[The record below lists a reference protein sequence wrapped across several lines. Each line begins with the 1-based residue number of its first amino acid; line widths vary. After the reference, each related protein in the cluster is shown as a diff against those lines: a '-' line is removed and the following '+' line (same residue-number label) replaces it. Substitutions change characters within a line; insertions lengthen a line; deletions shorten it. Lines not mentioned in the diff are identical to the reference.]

1 MMRMSST
8 ALRVS
13 PEVIRGFAS
22 QTNTRKSDFD
32 ITIVGTGPVGLALA
46 AGLQTNPHTRS
57 LKVAILDNQNTMK
70 IQDWNP
76 TSYSN
81 RCVSVM
87 SRSRKFFERIG
98 AWDLMRRERLHPF
111 QHIVAYDGITNSKI
125 QFDQTKDT
133 EPMAFMA
140 ENVNLQYGLLR
151 SILKRKDLHQ
161 DNFDFLVPCNIEG
174 ITRDEHTNTPCIHT
188 STHGVLR
195 TRLLVGADGRNSI
208 VRRFAKIEM
217 PGWAYLAHG
226 VVGTLRVSQNNL
238 PSVAF
243 QRFLPTG
250 PLAYLPLPGDNAT
263 FVWSIYSELAKKLLA
278 LPEPIFVKFLNAAF
292 LLDQVDLDYLF
303 KMDVSKPKNL
313 EKQLDWRIETKRR
326 SLSFDTPPQIT
337 EIVPNSRASFPLRMA
352 HVDEY
357 VKENV
362 ALCGDAAHNT
372 HPLAGQGMNTG
383 IQDAEALTNALSYA
397 IQHGQD
403 PGSMFSLQPYFKNRY
418 FKNHVYLGTADK
430 FHKLYALDNCVVS
443 TVRSLGMSL
452 FDRSS
457 KLKQAILSTVAKGI

>member
-1 MMRMSST
+1 MMRMSNS
-8 ALRVS
+8 ALRIY
-13 PEVIRGFAS
+13 PKLTRLFAT
-22 QTNTRKSDFD
+22 QTSIPKSDYD

-46 AGLQTNPHTRS
+46 AGLQTNPYTRS
-57 LKVAILDNQNTMK
+57 LKVAILDNKNTLM

-87 SRSRKFFERIG
+87 ARSRSFFERIG
-98 AWDLMRRERLHPF
+98 AWEHMRQERLQPF
-111 QHIVAYDGITNSKI
+111 QHIYAYDGITNSTVH
-125 QFDQTKDT
+125 FDQPKNTD
-133 EPMAFMA
+133 PMAFMA

-151 SILKRKDLHQ
+151 SILKRKDIRQ
-161 DNFDFLVPCNIEG
+161 DNFDFLVPCNIEK
-174 ITRDEHTNTPCIHT
+174 ITRDENTNAPSIHT

-208 VRRFAKIEM
+208 VRQFAKIAM
-217 PGWAYLAHG
+217 PGWAYPAHG
-226 VVGTLRVSQNNL
+226 VVGTLRVAQNNL

-250 PLAYLPLPGDNAT
+250 PLAYLPLPGNNAT
-263 FVWSIYSELAKKLLA
+263 FVWSIYPELAKKLLA
-278 LPEPIFVKFLNAAF
+278 LPDPTFVKFLNAAF

-303 KMDVSKPKNL
+303 KMDIVEPNNL
-313 EKQLDWRIETKRR
+313 DKQLDWRIETKRR
-326 SLSFDTPPQIT
+326 SLSFDTPPQIS

-357 VKENV
+357 VKESV

-383 IQDAEALTNALSYA
+383 IQDAEALTNALSSA

-403 PGSMFSLQPYFKNRY
+403 PGSIFSLQPYYRSRY
-418 FKNHVYLGTADK
+418 FKNHVYLGVADK
-430 FHKLYALDNCVVS
+430 FHKLYALDNSVVS
-443 TVRSLGMSL
+443 SVRSLGMSL

-457 KLKQAILSTVAKGI
+457 KVKQAILSMVAKGI

>member
-1 MMRMSST
+1 MQLSSV
-8 ALRVS
+8 ALRIS
-13 PEVIRGFAS
+13 PKGIRRFAS
-22 QTNTRKSDFD
+22 QSNISKSDYD

-46 AGLQTNPHTRS
+46 AGLQTNPYTRS

-98 AWDLMRRERLHPF
+98 AWDLMRKERLQPF
-111 QHIVAYDGITNSKI
+111 QHIIAYDGITNSKI
-125 QFDQTKDT
+125 HFDQPKDR

-161 DNFDFLVPCNIEG
+161 DKFDFLVPCNIEE
-174 ITRDEHTNTPCIHT
+174 ITRDEHTNIPCIHT
-188 STHGVLR
+188 STHGILR

-208 VRRFAKIEM
+208 VRRFSKIEM
-217 PGWAYLAHG
+217 PGWAYSSHG
-226 VVGTLRVSQNNL
+226 VVGTLRVSHNNL

-263 FVWSIYSELAKKLLA
+263 FVWSIHSELAKKLLG
-278 LPEPIFVKFLNAAF
+278 LPEPVFVKLLNAAF
-292 LLDQVDLDYLF
+292 ILDQVDLDYLL
-303 KMDVSKPKNL
+303 KMDVSKPDNL
-313 EKQLDWRIETKRR
+313 EKQLDWRIETKGRC
-326 SLSFDTPPQIT
+326 LSSDRPPQVT
-337 EIVPNSRASFPLRMA
+337 EIVPNTRASFPLRMA
-352 HVDEY
+352 HVEEY

-403 PGSMFSLQPYFKNRY
+403 PGSMFTLQPYFKNRY
-418 FKNHVYLGTADK
+418 FRNHVYLGTADK
-430 FHKLYALDNCVVS
+430 FHKLYAFDNCFVNGI
-443 TVRSLGMSL
+443 RSLGMSL
-452 FDRSS
+452 LDRSPM
-457 KLKQAILSTVAKGI
+457 LKQAVLSTVAKGI